1 MGPMPWSI
9 VALGSAIG
17 GVLRYAVSR
26 AMPVQ
31 SGSWPVA
38 TLSVNLTGSFLIGA
52 LAAWFASRSASIPAD
67 VNLRLFSMTGVLGGF
82 TTYSAFAL
90 ETTLLGSSGMALRA
104 FLYVV
109 VTVLGC
115 LLAAILG
122 RTVVNAML
130 G

>member
-1 MGPMPWSI
+1 MGPLPWLI

-26 AMPVQ
+26 AMTVQ
-31 SGSWPVA
+31 SGSWPLP
-38 TLSVNLTGSFLIGA
+38 TLTVNLAGSLLIGA
-52 LAAWFASRSASIPAD
+52 LAAWFASRSASMPAD
-67 VNLRLFSMTGVLGGF
+67 VNLRLFAMTGVLGGF

-90 ETTLLGSSGMALRA
+90 ETTLLGSGGMALRA

>member
-1 MGPMPWSI
+1 MGPMPWLI

-26 AMPVQ
+26 AMPAQ

-38 TLSVNLTGSFLIGA
+38 TLSVNLTGSLLIGA

-67 VNLRLFSMTGVLGGF
+67 VNLRLFAMTGVLGGF

-90 ETTLLGSSGMALRA
+90 ETTLLGGSGMALRA
-104 FLYVV
+104 LLYVV

-122 RTVVNAML
+122 RTIATAL
-130 G
+130 LA